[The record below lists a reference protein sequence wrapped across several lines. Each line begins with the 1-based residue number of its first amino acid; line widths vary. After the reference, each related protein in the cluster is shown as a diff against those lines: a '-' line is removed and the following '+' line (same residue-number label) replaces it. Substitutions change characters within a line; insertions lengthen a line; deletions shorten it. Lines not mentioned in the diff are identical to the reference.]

1 MSRVRCR
8 GETES
13 SVPLSEASR
22 KCNEGGAYE
31 YEAFRRSQSGILK
44 TSLGLKSDC
53 LCGSECLARR
63 GCEGADTIYAAAR
76 A

>member
-1 MSRVRCR
+1 M
-8 GETES
+8 
-13 SVPLSEASR
+13 PLSAASR

-44 TSLGLKSDC
+44 TSLASKTDC
-53 LCGSECLARR
+53 LCGGSDCLAGR